1 MEREA
6 MEFDVVIVGGGP
18 AGLSA
23 AIALKQ
29 QHASLTVCVLEKG
42 AEIGA
47 HLLSGALLDP
57 IALKELLPER
67 WQQAPL
73 GVQVEDDRVHLLQSE
88 TRALQLPHWAVPPR
102 MHNDGCHI
110 ISLGN
115 LCRWLARE
123 AEALGVEIYPGFVA
137 SELIL
142 EEGRVRGVITGD
154 LGLDKEGN
162 PKADHVPGMA
172 LYGRYTLFAEGAR
185 GHLGKLLIKE
195 FQLESHAQPQHYAI
209 GFKELWQVPASQ
221 SHPGRVLHGSG
232 WPLGEQSGGKS
243 QGGFYLY
250 HMEANQV
257 AVGLIVDLNYQNPWL
272 SPFDEFQ
279 RLKHHPLI
287 AQTLQGGERISYGA
301 RAITKGGWHSLPRMY
316 FPGGL
321 LIGCDAGTLDFSRI
335 KGIHSAMKSAMLAA
349 QTVAMSLRGGDEG
362 GRDLA
367 EFNDALQQSWLG
379 RELKAAR
386 NFGAALH
393 RYGPWLGGA
402 FNWLEQRLLS
412 KLAKGFTSL
421 GSFSLL
427 DKEPDYRQL
436 RLASRCQSIPYP
448 KPDGKLSFDKLSSVY
463 LANTSHDED
472 QPCHLKLQDA
482 SIPVAVNLP
491 TWGEPAQRYCPAGVF
506 EIIEAESQGTKSQP
520 RLQINAANCIHCKT
534 CDIKDPSQNILWTP
548 PQGGSGPNYSNM

>member
-29 QHASLTVCVLEKG
+29 HNAELSVCLLEKG

-47 HLLSGALLDP
+47 HLLSGALLAP
-57 IALKELLPER
+57 VALKELLPDS

-73 GVQVEDDRVHLLQSE
+73 GVEVNDDQVHLLQSDS
-88 TRALQLPHWAVPPR
+88 RALQLPNWAVPPR
-102 MHNDGCHI
+102 MHNEGSRI

-115 LCRWLARE
+115 LCRWLGQQ
-123 AEALGVEIYPGFVA
+123 AEQLGVEIYPGFTA
-137 SELIL
+137 SELIM
-142 EEGRVRGVITGD
+142 EAGRVKGVITGD
-154 LGLDKEGN
+154 LGLDRAGN

-172 LYGRYTLFAEGAR
+172 LLGRYTLFAEGAR
-185 GHLGKLLIKE
+185 GHLGKQLIAD
-195 FQLESHAQPQHYAI
+195 FQLENTAQPQHYAI
-209 GFKELWQVPASQ
+209 GFKELWQLPPGQ
-221 SHPGRVLHGSG
+221 GKPGRVLHGSG
-232 WPLGEQSGGKS
+232 WPLSEGKEDKS

-250 HMEANQV
+250 HLEQDQV
-257 AVGLIVDLNYQNPWL
+257 AVGLIVDLNYRNPWL

-287 AQTLQGGERISYGA
+287 AAALQGGERISYGA
-301 RAITKGGWHSLPRMY
+301 RAIAKGGWHSLPRMH

-335 KGIHSAMKSAMLAA
+335 KGIHTAMKSGMLAA
-349 QTVAMSLRGGDEG
+349 KTVAMSLRGGDEG

-367 EFNDALQQSWLG
+367 EYGDALQQSWLAH
-379 RELKAAR
+379 ELKTAR

-393 RYGPWLGGA
+393 RWGPWLGGT
-402 FNWLEQRLLS
+402 FNWLEQRLFARTS
-412 KLAKGFTSL
+412 PFT
-421 GSFSLL
+421 LL

-436 RLASRCQSIPYP
+436 RMASRCQPIDYP
-448 KPDGKLSFDKLSSVY
+448 KPDGRLSFDKLSSVY

-472 QPCHLKLQDA
+472 QPCHLKLQDET
-482 SIPVAVNLP
+482 IPVAVNLP
-491 TWGEPAQRYCPAGVF
+491 TWAEPAQRYCPAGVF
-506 EIIEAESQGTKSQP
+506 EILGSESLP

-534 CDIKDPSQNILWTP
+534 CDIKDPSQNIVWTP
-548 PQGGSGPNYSNM
+548 PQGGSGPNYPNM

>member
-29 QHASLTVCVLEKG
+29 HNADLSVCVLEKG

-47 HLLSGALLDP
+47 HLLSGALFDP
-57 IALKELLPER
+57 VALKELLPDS

-73 GVQVEDDRVHLLQSE
+73 GIPVNDDQVHLLQNDR
-88 TRALQLPHWAVPPR
+88 RALQLPHWAVPPR
-102 MHNDGCHI
+102 MHNDGSHI
-110 ISLGN
+110 LSLGN
-115 LCRWLARE
+115 LCRWLGQQ
-123 AEALGVEIYPGFVA
+123 AEQLGVEIYPGFTA
-137 SELIL
+137 SELIM
-142 EEGRVRGVITGD
+142 EAGRVRGVITGD
-154 LGLDKEGN
+154 LGLDRAGN
-162 PKADHVPGMA
+162 PKSDHVPGMA
-172 LYGRYTLFAEGAR
+172 LHGRYTLFAEGAR
-185 GHLGKLLIKE
+185 GHLGKQLIAE
-195 FQLESHAQPQHYAI
+195 FNLENSAQPQHYAI
-209 GFKELWQVPASQ
+209 GFKELWQVP
-221 SHPGRVLHGSG
+221 PGQAKPGQVLHGSG
-232 WPLGEQSGGKS
+232 WPLAGLRTGKS

-250 HMEANQV
+250 HMDGNQV
-257 AVGLIVDLNYQNPWL
+257 AVGLIVDLNYSNPWL

-287 AQTLQGGERISYGA
+287 AQTLLGGERISYGA
-301 RAITKGGWHSLPRMY
+301 RAITKGGWHSLPRMH

-335 KGIHSAMKSAMLAA
+335 KGIHTAMKSGMLAA
-349 QTVAMSLRGGDEG
+349 KTVAMTLRGGDEG

-367 EFNDALQQSWLG
+367 EYQDALQQSWLG
-379 RELKAAR
+379 QELKTAR

-393 RYGPWLGGA
+393 RWGPWLGGA
-402 FNWLEQRLLS
+402 FNWLEQRGASFPLLDS
-412 KLAKGFTSL
+412 IT
-421 GSFSLL
+421 LL

-436 RLASRCQSIPYP
+436 RMASRCQPISYP

-491 TWGEPAQRYCPAGVF
+491 TWAEPAQRYCPAGVF
-506 EIIEAESQGTKSQP
+506 EIVESESQP
-520 RLQINAANCIHCKT
+520 YLQINAANCIHCKT
-534 CDIKDPSQNILWTP
+534 CDIKDPSQNIIWTP
-548 PQGGSGPNYSNM
+548 PQGGSGPNYPNM

>member
-29 QHASLTVCVLEKG
+29 HNAELSVCLLEKG

-57 IALKELLPER
+57 VALKELLPES

-73 GVQVEDDRVHLLQSE
+73 GVEVNDDQVHLLQSDS
-88 TRALQLPHWAVPPR
+88 RALQLPNWAVPPR
-102 MHNDGCHI
+102 MHNEGSRI

-115 LCRWLARE
+115 LCRWLGQQ
-123 AEALGVEIYPGFVA
+123 AEQLGVEIYPGFTA
-137 SELIL
+137 SELIM
-142 EEGRVRGVITGD
+142 EAGRVKGVITGD
-154 LGLDKEGN
+154 LGLDRAGN

-172 LYGRYTLFAEGAR
+172 LLGRYTLFAEGAR
-185 GHLGKLLIKE
+185 GHLGKQLIAD
-195 FQLESHAQPQHYAI
+195 FHLENATQPQHYAI
-209 GFKELWQVPASQ
+209 GFKELWQLP
-221 SHPGRVLHGSG
+221 PGQGKAGQVLHGSG
-232 WPLGEQSGGKS
+232 WPLSEGKEDKS

-250 HMEANQV
+250 HLEQDQV
-257 AVGLIVDLNYQNPWL
+257 AVGLIVDLNYRNPWL

-287 AQTLQGGERISYGA
+287 AAALLGGERISYGA
-301 RAITKGGWHSLPRMY
+301 RAIAKGGWHSLPRMH

-335 KGIHSAMKSAMLAA
+335 KGIHTAMKSGMLAA
-349 QTVAMSLRGGDEG
+349 KTVAMSLRGGDEG

-367 EFNDALQQSWLG
+367 EYGDALQQSWLAH
-379 RELKAAR
+379 ELKTAR

-393 RYGPWLGGA
+393 RWGPWLGGT
-402 FNWLEQRLLS
+402 FNWLEQRLFANS
-412 KLAKGFTSL
+412 SPFT
-421 GSFSLL
+421 LL

-436 RLASRCQSIPYP
+436 RMASRCQPIDYP
-448 KPDGKLSFDKLSSVY
+448 KPDGRLSFDKLSSVY

-472 QPCHLKLQDA
+472 QPCHLKLQDET
-482 SIPVAVNLP
+482 IPVAVNLP
-491 TWGEPAQRYCPAGVF
+491 TWAEPAQRYCPAGVF
-506 EIIEAESQGTKSQP
+506 EILGSESQP

-534 CDIKDPSQNILWTP
+534 CDIKDPSQNIVWTP
-548 PQGGSGPNYSNM
+548 PQGGSGPNYPNM

>member
-29 QHASLTVCVLEKG
+29 HNADLSVCVLEKG

-47 HLLSGALLDP
+47 HLLSGALFDP
-57 IALKELLPER
+57 VALKELLPDS

-73 GVQVEDDRVHLLQSE
+73 GIPVNDDQVHLLQNAR
-88 TRALQLPHWAVPPR
+88 RALQLPHWAVPPR
-102 MHNDGCHI
+102 MHNDGSHI
-110 ISLGN
+110 LSLGN
-115 LCRWLARE
+115 LCRWLGQQ
-123 AEALGVEIYPGFVA
+123 AEQLGVEIYPGFTA
-137 SELIL
+137 SELIM
-142 EEGRVRGVITGD
+142 EAGRVRGVITGD
-154 LGLDKEGN
+154 LGLDRAGN
-162 PKADHVPGMA
+162 PKSDHVPGMA
-172 LYGRYTLFAEGAR
+172 LHGRYTLFAEGAR
-185 GHLGKLLIKE
+185 GHLGKQLIAE
-195 FQLESHAQPQHYAI
+195 FNLENSAQPQHYAI
-209 GFKELWQVPASQ
+209 GFKELWQVP
-221 SHPGRVLHGSG
+221 PGQAKPGQVLHGSG
-232 WPLGEQSGGKS
+232 WPLAGLRTGKS

-250 HMEANQV
+250 HMDGNQV
-257 AVGLIVDLNYQNPWL
+257 AVGLIVDLNYSNPWL

-301 RAITKGGWHSLPRMY
+301 RAITKGGWHSLPRMH

-335 KGIHSAMKSAMLAA
+335 KGIHTAMKSGMLAA
-349 QTVAMSLRGGDEG
+349 KTVAMTLRGGDEG

-367 EFNDALQQSWLG
+367 EYQDALQQSWLAQ
-379 RELKAAR
+379 ELKTAR

-393 RYGPWLGGA
+393 RWGPWLGGA
-402 FNWLEQRLLS
+402 FNWLEQRGASLPL
-412 KLAKGFTSL
+412 L
-421 GSFSLL
+421 GSITLL

-436 RLASRCQSIPYP
+436 RMASRCQPISYP

-482 SIPVAVNLP
+482 SIPVTVNLP
-491 TWGEPAQRYCPAGVF
+491 TWAEPAQRYCPAGVF
-506 EIIEAESQGTKSQP
+506 EIVENESQP
-520 RLQINAANCIHCKT
+520 YLQINAANCIHCKT
-534 CDIKDPSQNILWTP
+534 CDIKDPSQNIIWTP
-548 PQGGSGPNYSNM
+548 PQGGSGPNYPNM

>member
-29 QHASLTVCVLEKG
+29 HNAELSVCLLEKG

-57 IALKELLPER
+57 VALKELLPES

-73 GVQVEDDRVHLLQSE
+73 GVEVNDDQVHLLQSDS
-88 TRALQLPHWAVPPR
+88 RALQLPNWAVPPR
-102 MHNDGCHI
+102 MHNEGSRI

-115 LCRWLARE
+115 LCRWLGQQ
-123 AEALGVEIYPGFVA
+123 AEQLGVEIYPGFTA
-137 SELIL
+137 SELIM
-142 EEGRVRGVITGD
+142 EAGRVKGVITGD
-154 LGLDKEGN
+154 LGLDRAGN

-172 LYGRYTLFAEGAR
+172 LLGRYTLFAEGAR
-185 GHLGKLLIKE
+185 GHLGKQLIAD
-195 FQLESHAQPQHYAI
+195 FQLENVAQPQHYAI
-209 GFKELWQVPASQ
+209 GFKELWQLPPGQ
-221 SHPGRVLHGSG
+221 GKPGRALHGSG
-232 WPLGEQSGGKS
+232 WPLSEGKEDKS

-250 HMEANQV
+250 HLEQDQV
-257 AVGLIVDLNYQNPWL
+257 AVGLIVDLNYRNPWL

-287 AQTLQGGERISYGA
+287 ATALQGGERISYGA
-301 RAITKGGWHSLPRMY
+301 RAIAKGGWHSLPRMH

-335 KGIHSAMKSAMLAA
+335 KGIHTAMKSGMLAA
-349 QTVAMSLRGGDEG
+349 KTVAMSLRGGDEG

-367 EFNDALQQSWLG
+367 EYGDALQQSWLAH
-379 RELKAAR
+379 ELKTAR
-386 NFGAALH
+386 NFGTALH
-393 RYGPWLGGA
+393 RWGPWLGGA
-402 FNWLEQRLLS
+402 FNWLEQRLFARTS
-412 KLAKGFTSL
+412 PFT
-421 GSFSLL
+421 LL

-436 RLASRCQSIPYP
+436 RMASRCQPIDYP
-448 KPDGKLSFDKLSSVY
+448 KPDGRLSFDKLSSVY

-472 QPCHLKLQDA
+472 QPCHLKLQDET
-482 SIPVAVNLP
+482 IPVAVNLP
-491 TWGEPAQRYCPAGVF
+491 TWAEPAQRYCPAGVF
-506 EIIEAESQGTKSQP
+506 EILGSESLP

-534 CDIKDPSQNILWTP
+534 CDIKDPSQNIVWTP
-548 PQGGSGPNYSNM
+548 PQGGSGPNYPNM

>member
-29 QHASLTVCVLEKG
+29 HNADLSVCVLEKG

-47 HLLSGALLDP
+47 HLLSGALFDP
-57 IALKELLPER
+57 VALKELLPDS

-73 GVQVEDDRVHLLQSE
+73 GIPVNDDQVHLLQNDR
-88 TRALQLPHWAVPPR
+88 RALQLPHWAVPPR
-102 MHNDGCHI
+102 MHNDGSHI
-110 ISLGN
+110 LSLGN
-115 LCRWLARE
+115 LCRWLGQQ
-123 AEALGVEIYPGFVA
+123 AEQLGVEIYPGFTA
-137 SELIL
+137 SELIM
-142 EEGRVRGVITGD
+142 EAGRVRGVITGD
-154 LGLDKEGN
+154 LGLDRAGN
-162 PKADHVPGMA
+162 PKSDHVLGMA
-172 LYGRYTLFAEGAR
+172 LHGRYTLFAEGAR
-185 GHLGKLLIKE
+185 GHLGKQLIAE
-195 FQLESHAQPQHYAI
+195 FNLENSAQPQHYAI
-209 GFKELWQVPASQ
+209 GFKELWQVP
-221 SHPGRVLHGSG
+221 PGQAKPGQVLHGSG
-232 WPLGEQSGGKS
+232 WPLAGLRTGKS

-250 HMEANQV
+250 HMDGNQV
-257 AVGLIVDLNYQNPWL
+257 AVGLIVDLNYSNPWL

-287 AQTLQGGERISYGA
+287 AQTLLGGERISYGA
-301 RAITKGGWHSLPRMY
+301 RAITKGGWHSLPRMH

-335 KGIHSAMKSAMLAA
+335 KGIHSAMKSGMLAA
-349 QTVAMSLRGGDEG
+349 KTVAMTLRGGDEG

-367 EFNDALQQSWLG
+367 EYQDALQQSWLG
-379 RELKAAR
+379 QELKTAR

-393 RYGPWLGGA
+393 RWGPWVGGA
-402 FNWLEQRLLS
+402 FNWLEQRGASFPL
-412 KLAKGFTSL
+412 L
-421 GSFSLL
+421 GSITLL

-436 RLASRCQSIPYP
+436 RMASRCQPISYP

-463 LANTSHDED
+463 LANTIHDED

-491 TWGEPAQRYCPAGVF
+491 TWAEPAQRYCPAGVF
-506 EIIEAESQGTKSQP
+506 EIVESESQP
-520 RLQINAANCIHCKT
+520 YLQINAANCIHCKT
-534 CDIKDPSQNILWTP
+534 CDIKDPSQNIIWTP
-548 PQGGSGPNYSNM
+548 PQGGSGPNYPNM

>member
-6 MEFDVVIVGGGP
+6 MEFDVVIIGGGP

-29 QHASLTVCVLEKG
+29 HNAELSVCLLEKG

-57 IALKELLPER
+57 VALKELLPES

-73 GVQVEDDRVHLLQSE
+73 GVGVNDDQVHLLQSDSS
-88 TRALQLPHWAVPPR
+88 ALQLPNWAVPPR
-102 MHNDGCHI
+102 MHNEGSRI

-115 LCRWLARE
+115 LCRWLGQQ
-123 AEALGVEIYPGFVA
+123 AEQLGVEIYPGFTA
-137 SELIL
+137 SELIM
-142 EEGRVRGVITGD
+142 EAGRVKGVITGD
-154 LGLDKEGN
+154 LGLDRAGN

-172 LYGRYTLFAEGAR
+172 LLGRYTLFAEGAR
-185 GHLGKLLIKE
+185 GHLGKQLIAD
-195 FQLESHAQPQHYAI
+195 FHLESAAQPQHYAI
-209 GFKELWQVPASQ
+209 GFKELWQLPPGQGKA
-221 SHPGRVLHGSG
+221 GRVLHGSG
-232 WPLGEQSGGKS
+232 WPLSEGKEDKS

-250 HMEANQV
+250 HLEQDQV
-257 AVGLIVDLNYQNPWL
+257 AVGLIVDLNYRNPWL

-279 RLKHHPLI
+279 RLKYHPLI
-287 AQTLQGGERISYGA
+287 AAALQGGERISYGA
-301 RAITKGGWHSLPRMY
+301 RAIAKGGWHSLPRMH

-335 KGIHSAMKSAMLAA
+335 KGIHTAMKSGMLAA
-349 QTVAMSLRGGDEG
+349 KTVAMSLRGGDEG

-367 EFNDALQQSWLG
+367 EYGDALQQSWLAH
-379 RELKAAR
+379 ELKTAR

-393 RYGPWLGGA
+393 RWGPWLGGA
-402 FNWLEQRLLS
+402 FNWLEQRLFARTS
-412 KLAKGFTSL
+412 PFT
-421 GSFSLL
+421 LL

-436 RLASRCQSIPYP
+436 RMASRCQPIDYP

-463 LANTSHDED
+463 LANTNHDED
-472 QPCHLKLQDA
+472 QPCHLKLQDET
-482 SIPVAVNLP
+482 IPVAVNLP
-491 TWGEPAQRYCPAGVF
+491 TWAEPAQRYCPAGVF
-506 EIIEAESQGTKSQP
+506 EILGSESQP

-534 CDIKDPSQNILWTP
+534 CDIKDPSQNIVWTP
-548 PQGGSGPNYSNM
+548 PQGGSGPNYPNM

>member
-29 QHASLTVCVLEKG
+29 HNAELSVCLLEKG

-57 IALKELLPER
+57 VALKELLPES

-73 GVQVEDDRVHLLQSE
+73 GVEVNDDQVHLLQSDS
-88 TRALQLPHWAVPPR
+88 RALQLPNWAVPPR
-102 MHNDGCHI
+102 MHNEGSRI

-115 LCRWLARE
+115 LCRWLGQQ
-123 AEALGVEIYPGFVA
+123 AEQLGVEIYPGFTA
-137 SELIL
+137 SELIM
-142 EEGRVRGVITGD
+142 EAGRVKGVITGD
-154 LGLDKEGN
+154 LGLDRAGN

-172 LYGRYTLFAEGAR
+172 LLGRYTLFAEGAR
-185 GHLGKLLIKE
+185 GHLGKQLIAD
-195 FQLESHAQPQHYAI
+195 FQLENAAQPQHYAI
-209 GFKELWQVPASQ
+209 GFKELWQLPPGQ
-221 SHPGRVLHGSG
+221 GKPGRVLHGSG
-232 WPLGEQSGGKS
+232 WPLSEGKENKS

-250 HMEANQV
+250 HLEQDQV
-257 AVGLIVDLNYQNPWL
+257 AVGLIVDLNYRNPWL

-287 AQTLQGGERISYGA
+287 AAALQGGERISYGA
-301 RAITKGGWHSLPRMY
+301 RAIAKGGWHSLPRMH

-335 KGIHSAMKSAMLAA
+335 KGIHTAMKSGMLAA
-349 QTVAMSLRGGDEG
+349 KTVAMSLRGGDEG

-367 EFNDALQQSWLG
+367 EYGDALQQSWLAL
-379 RELKAAR
+379 ELKTAR

-393 RYGPWLGGA
+393 RWGPWLGGA
-402 FNWLEQRLLS
+402 FNWLEQRLFARS
-412 KLAKGFTSL
+412 SPFT
-421 GSFSLL
+421 LL

-436 RLASRCQSIPYP
+436 RMASRCQPIDYP
-448 KPDGKLSFDKLSSVY
+448 KPDGRLSFDKLSSVY

-472 QPCHLKLQDA
+472 QPCHLKLQDET
-482 SIPVAVNLP
+482 IPVAVNLP
-491 TWGEPAQRYCPAGVF
+491 TWAEPAQRYCPAGVF
-506 EIIEAESQGTKSQP
+506 EILGSESLP

-534 CDIKDPSQNILWTP
+534 CDIKDPSQNIIWTP
-548 PQGGSGPNYSNM
+548 PQGGSGPNYPNM

>member
-29 QHASLTVCVLEKG
+29 HNADLSVCVLEKG

-47 HLLSGALLDP
+47 HLLSGALFDP
-57 IALKELLPER
+57 VALKELLPDS

-73 GVQVEDDRVHLLQSE
+73 GIPVNDDQVHLLQNE
-88 TRALQLPHWAVPPR
+88 RRALQLPHWAVPPR
-102 MHNDGCHI
+102 MHNDGSHI
-110 ISLGN
+110 LSLGN
-115 LCRWLARE
+115 LCRWLGQQ
-123 AEALGVEIYPGFVA
+123 AEQLGVEIYPGFTA
-137 SELIL
+137 SELIM
-142 EEGRVRGVITGD
+142 EAGRVRGVITGD
-154 LGLDKEGN
+154 LGLDRAGN
-162 PKADHVPGMA
+162 PKSDHVPGMA
-172 LYGRYTLFAEGAR
+172 LHGRYTLFAEGAR
-185 GHLGKLLIKE
+185 GHLGKQLIAE
-195 FQLESHAQPQHYAI
+195 FNLENSAQPQHYAI
-209 GFKELWQVPASQ
+209 GFKELWQVP
-221 SHPGRVLHGSG
+221 PGQAKPGQVLHGSG
-232 WPLGEQSGGKS
+232 WPLAGLRTGKS

-250 HMEANQV
+250 HMDGNQV
-257 AVGLIVDLNYQNPWL
+257 AVGLIVDLNYSNPWL

-287 AQTLQGGERISYGA
+287 AQTLLGGERISYGA
-301 RAITKGGWHSLPRMY
+301 RAITKGGWHSLPRMH

-335 KGIHSAMKSAMLAA
+335 KGIHTAMKSGMLAA
-349 QTVAMSLRGGDEG
+349 KTVAMTLRGGDEG

-367 EFNDALQQSWLG
+367 EYQDALQQSWLG
-379 RELKAAR
+379 QELKTAR

-393 RYGPWLGGA
+393 RWGRWLGGA
-402 FNWLEQRLLS
+402 FNWLEQRGASFPL
-412 KLAKGFTSL
+412 L
-421 GSFSLL
+421 GSITLL

-436 RLASRCQSIPYP
+436 RMASRCQPIGYP

-491 TWGEPAQRYCPAGVF
+491 TWAEPAQRYCPAGVF
-506 EIIEAESQGTKSQP
+506 EIVESESQP
-520 RLQINAANCIHCKT
+520 YLQINAANCIHCKT
-534 CDIKDPSQNILWTP
+534 CDIKDPSQNIIWTP
-548 PQGGSGPNYSNM
+548 PQGGSGPNYPNM

>member
-29 QHASLTVCVLEKG
+29 HNADLSVCVLEKG

-47 HLLSGALLDP
+47 HLLSGALFDP
-57 IALKELLPER
+57 VALKELLPDS

-73 GVQVEDDRVHLLQSE
+73 GIPVNDDQVHLLQNDR
-88 TRALQLPHWAVPPR
+88 RALQLPHWAVPPR
-102 MHNDGCHI
+102 MHNDGSHI
-110 ISLGN
+110 LSLGN
-115 LCRWLARE
+115 LCRWLDQQ
-123 AEALGVEIYPGFVA
+123 AEQLGVEIYPGFTA
-137 SELIL
+137 SELIM
-142 EEGRVRGVITGD
+142 EAGRVRGVITGD
-154 LGLDKEGN
+154 LGLDRAGN
-162 PKADHVPGMA
+162 PKSDHVPGMA
-172 LYGRYTLFAEGAR
+172 LHGRYTLFAEGAR
-185 GHLGKLLIKE
+185 GHLGKQLIAE
-195 FQLESHAQPQHYAI
+195 FNLENSAQPQHYAI
-209 GFKELWQVPASQ
+209 GFKELWQVP
-221 SHPGRVLHGSG
+221 PGQAKPGQVLHGSG
-232 WPLGEQSGGKS
+232 WPLAGLRTGKS

-250 HMEANQV
+250 HMDGNQV
-257 AVGLIVDLNYQNPWL
+257 AVGLIVDLNYSNPWL

-287 AQTLQGGERISYGA
+287 AQTLLGGERISYGA
-301 RAITKGGWHSLPRMY
+301 RAITKGGWHSLPRMH

-335 KGIHSAMKSAMLAA
+335 KGIHTAMKSGMLAA
-349 QTVAMSLRGGDEG
+349 KTVAMTLRGGDEG

-367 EFNDALQQSWLG
+367 EYQDALQQSWLG
-379 RELKAAR
+379 QELKTAR

-393 RYGPWLGGA
+393 RWGPWLGGA
-402 FNWLEQRLLS
+402 FNWLEQRGASFPL
-412 KLAKGFTSL
+412 L
-421 GSFSLL
+421 GSITLL

-436 RLASRCQSIPYP
+436 RMASRCQPIGYP

-472 QPCHLKLQDA
+472 QPCHLTLQDA

-491 TWGEPAQRYCPAGVF
+491 TWAEPAQRYCPAGVF
-506 EIIEAESQGTKSQP
+506 EIVESESQP
-520 RLQINAANCIHCKT
+520 YLQINAANCIHCKT
-534 CDIKDPSQNILWTP
+534 CDIKDPSQNIIWTP
-548 PQGGSGPNYSNM
+548 PQGGSGPNYPNM

>member
-29 QHASLTVCVLEKG
+29 HNADLSVCVLEKG

-47 HLLSGALLDP
+47 HLLSGALFDP
-57 IALKELLPER
+57 VALKELLPDS

-73 GVQVEDDRVHLLQSE
+73 GIPVNDDQVHLLQNAR
-88 TRALQLPHWAVPPR
+88 RALQLPHWAVPPR
-102 MHNDGCHI
+102 MHNDGSHI
-110 ISLGN
+110 LSLGN
-115 LCRWLARE
+115 LCRWLGQQ
-123 AEALGVEIYPGFVA
+123 AEQLGVEIYPGFTA
-137 SELIL
+137 SELIM
-142 EEGRVRGVITGD
+142 EAGRVRGVITGD
-154 LGLDKEGN
+154 LGLDRAGN
-162 PKADHVPGMA
+162 PKSDHVPGMA
-172 LYGRYTLFAEGAR
+172 LHGRYTLFAEGAR
-185 GHLGKLLIKE
+185 GHLGKQLIAE
-195 FQLESHAQPQHYAI
+195 FNLENSAQPQHYAI
-209 GFKELWQVPASQ
+209 GFKELWQVP
-221 SHPGRVLHGSG
+221 PGQAKPGQVLHGSG
-232 WPLGEQSGGKS
+232 WPLAGLRTGKS

-250 HMEANQV
+250 HMDGNQV
-257 AVGLIVDLNYQNPWL
+257 AVGLIVDLNYSNPWL

-287 AQTLQGGERISYGA
+287 AQTLLGGERISYGA
-301 RAITKGGWHSLPRMY
+301 RAITKGGWHSLPRMH

-335 KGIHSAMKSAMLAA
+335 KGIHTAMKSGMLAA
-349 QTVAMSLRGGDEG
+349 KTVAMTLRGGDEG

-367 EFNDALQQSWLG
+367 EYSDALQQSWLG
-379 RELKAAR
+379 QELKTAR

-393 RYGPWLGGA
+393 RWGPWLGGA
-402 FNWLEQRLLS
+402 FNWLEQRGASFPL
-412 KLAKGFTSL
+412 L
-421 GSFSLL
+421 GSITLL

-436 RLASRCQSIPYP
+436 RMASRCQPISYP

-491 TWGEPAQRYCPAGVF
+491 TWAEPAQRYCPAGVF
-506 EIIEAESQGTKSQP
+506 EIVESESQP
-520 RLQINAANCIHCKT
+520 YLQINAANCIHCKT
-534 CDIKDPSQNILWTP
+534 CDIKDPSQNIIWTP
-548 PQGGSGPNYSNM
+548 PQGGSGPNYPNM

>member
-29 QHASLTVCVLEKG
+29 HNADLSVCVLEKG

-47 HLLSGALLDP
+47 HLLSGALFDP
-57 IALKELLPER
+57 VALKELLPDT

-73 GVQVEDDRVHLLQSE
+73 GTPVNDDQVHLLQNAR
-88 TRALQLPHWAVPPR
+88 RALQLPHWAVPPR
-102 MHNDGCHI
+102 MHNDGSHI
-110 ISLGN
+110 LSLGN
-115 LCRWLARE
+115 LCRWLGQQ
-123 AEALGVEIYPGFVA
+123 AEQLGVEIYPGFTA
-137 SELIL
+137 SELIM
-142 EEGRVRGVITGD
+142 EAGRVRGVITGD
-154 LGLDKEGN
+154 LGLDRAGN
-162 PKADHVPGMA
+162 PKSDHVPGMA
-172 LYGRYTLFAEGAR
+172 LHGRYTLFAEGAR
-185 GHLGKLLIKE
+185 GHLGKQLIAE
-195 FQLESHAQPQHYAI
+195 FNLENSAQPQHYAI
-209 GFKELWQVPASQ
+209 GFKELWQVP
-221 SHPGRVLHGSG
+221 PGQAKPGQVLHGSG
-232 WPLGEQSGGKS
+232 WPLAGLHTGKS

-250 HMEANQV
+250 HMDGNQV
-257 AVGLIVDLNYQNPWL
+257 AVGLIVDLNYSNPWL

-279 RLKHHPLI
+279 RFKHHPLI
-287 AQTLQGGERISYGA
+287 AQTLLGGERISYGA
-301 RAITKGGWHSLPRMY
+301 RAITKGGWHSLPRMH

-335 KGIHSAMKSAMLAA
+335 KGIHTAMKSGMLAA
-349 QTVAMSLRGGDEG
+349 KTVAMTLRGGDEG

-367 EFNDALQQSWLG
+367 EYQDALQQSWLG
-379 RELKAAR
+379 QELKTAR

-393 RYGPWLGGA
+393 RWGPWLGGA
-402 FNWLEQRLLS
+402 FNWLEQRGASLPL
-412 KLAKGFTSL
+412 L
-421 GSFSLL
+421 GSITLL

-436 RLASRCQSIPYP
+436 RMASRCQPISYP

-491 TWGEPAQRYCPAGVF
+491 TWAEPAQRYCPAGVF
-506 EIIEAESQGTKSQP
+506 EIVESESQP
-520 RLQINAANCIHCKT
+520 YLQINAANCIHCKT
-534 CDIKDPSQNILWTP
+534 CDIKDPSQNIIWTP
-548 PQGGSGPNYSNM
+548 PQGGSGPNYPNM

>member
-29 QHASLTVCVLEKG
+29 HNAELSVCLLEKG

-57 IALKELLPER
+57 VALKELLPDS

-73 GVQVEDDRVHLLQSE
+73 GVEVNDDQVHLLQSDS
-88 TRALQLPHWAVPPR
+88 RALQLPNWAVPPR
-102 MHNDGCHI
+102 MHNEGCRI

-115 LCRWLARE
+115 LCRWLGQQ
-123 AEALGVEIYPGFVA
+123 AEQLGVEIYPGFTA
-137 SELIL
+137 SELIM
-142 EEGRVRGVITGD
+142 EAGRVKGVITGD
-154 LGLDKEGN
+154 LGLDRAGN

-172 LYGRYTLFAEGAR
+172 LLGRYTLFAEGAR
-185 GHLGKLLIKE
+185 GHLGKQLIAD
-195 FQLESHAQPQHYAI
+195 FQLENAAQPQHYAI
-209 GFKELWQVPASQ
+209 GFKELWQLPPGQ
-221 SHPGRVLHGSG
+221 GKPGRVLHGSG
-232 WPLGEQSGGKS
+232 WPLSEGKEDKS

-250 HMEANQV
+250 HLEQDQV
-257 AVGLIVDLNYQNPWL
+257 AVGLIVDLNYRNPWL

-287 AQTLQGGERISYGA
+287 AAALQGGERISYGA
-301 RAITKGGWHSLPRMY
+301 RAIAKGGWHSLPCMH

-335 KGIHSAMKSAMLAA
+335 KGIHTAMKSGMLAA
-349 QTVAMSLRGGDEG
+349 KTVAMSLRGGDEG

-367 EFNDALQQSWLG
+367 EYGDALQQSWLAL
-379 RELKAAR
+379 ELKTAR

-393 RYGPWLGGA
+393 RWGPWLGGA
-402 FNWLEQRLLS
+402 FNWLEQRLFARS
-412 KLAKGFTSL
+412 SPFTL
-421 GSFSLL
+421 Q

-436 RLASRCQSIPYP
+436 RMASRCQPIDYP

-472 QPCHLKLQDA
+472 QPCHLKLQDET
-482 SIPVAVNLP
+482 IPVAVNLP
-491 TWGEPAQRYCPAGVF
+491 TWAEPAQRYCPAGVF
-506 EIIEAESQGTKSQP
+506 EILGSESLP

-534 CDIKDPSQNILWTP
+534 CDIKDPSQNIVWTP
-548 PQGGSGPNYSNM
+548 PQGGSGPNYPNM

>member
-29 QHASLTVCVLEKG
+29 HNAELSVCLLEKG

-57 IALKELLPER
+57 VALKELLPES

-73 GVQVEDDRVHLLQSE
+73 GVEVNDDQVHLLQSDN
-88 TRALQLPHWAVPPR
+88 RALQLPNWAVPPR
-102 MHNDGCHI
+102 MHNEGSRI

-115 LCRWLARE
+115 LCRWLGQQ
-123 AEALGVEIYPGFVA
+123 AEQLGVEIYPGFTA
-137 SELIL
+137 SELIM
-142 EEGRVRGVITGD
+142 EAGRVKGVITGD
-154 LGLDKEGN
+154 LGLDRAGN

-172 LYGRYTLFAEGAR
+172 LLGRYTLFAEGAR
-185 GHLGKLLIKE
+185 GHLGKQLIAD
-195 FQLESHAQPQHYAI
+195 FQLENSAQPQHYAI
-209 GFKELWQVPASQ
+209 GFKELWQLP
-221 SHPGRVLHGSG
+221 PGQGKAGQVLHGSG
-232 WPLGEQSGGKS
+232 WPLSEGKEDKS

-250 HMEANQV
+250 HLEQDQV
-257 AVGLIVDLNYQNPWL
+257 AVGLIVDLNYRNPWL

-287 AQTLQGGERISYGA
+287 AAALQGGERISYGA
-301 RAITKGGWHSLPRMY
+301 RAIAKGGWHSLSRMH

-335 KGIHSAMKSAMLAA
+335 KGIHTAMKSGMLAA
-349 QTVAMSLRGGDEG
+349 KTVAMSLRGGDEG

-367 EFNDALQQSWLG
+367 EYGDALQQSWLAH
-379 RELKAAR
+379 ELKTAR

-393 RYGPWLGGA
+393 RWGPWLGGA
-402 FNWLEQRLLS
+402 FNWLEQRLFARTS
-412 KLAKGFTSL
+412 PFT
-421 GSFSLL
+421 LL

-436 RLASRCQSIPYP
+436 RMASRCQPIDYP

-472 QPCHLKLQDA
+472 QPCHLKLQDET
-482 SIPVAVNLP
+482 IPVAVNLP
-491 TWGEPAQRYCPAGVF
+491 TWAEPAQRYCPAGVF
-506 EIIEAESQGTKSQP
+506 EILGSESLP

-534 CDIKDPSQNILWTP
+534 CDIKDPSQNIIWTP
-548 PQGGSGPNYSNM
+548 PQGGSGPNYPNM

>member
-29 QHASLTVCVLEKG
+29 HNADLSICVLEKG

-47 HLLSGALLDP
+47 HLLSGALFDP
-57 IALKELLPER
+57 VALKELLPDS

-73 GVQVEDDRVHLLQSE
+73 GIPVNDDQVHLLQNAR
-88 TRALQLPHWAVPPR
+88 RALQLPHWAVPPR
-102 MHNDGCHI
+102 MHNDGSHI
-110 ISLGN
+110 LSLGN
-115 LCRWLARE
+115 LCRWLGQQ
-123 AEALGVEIYPGFVA
+123 AEQLGVEIYPGFTA
-137 SELIL
+137 SELIM
-142 EEGRVRGVITGD
+142 EAGRVRGVITGD
-154 LGLDKEGN
+154 LGLDRAGN
-162 PKADHVPGMA
+162 PKSDHVLGMA
-172 LYGRYTLFAEGAR
+172 LHGRYTLFAEGAR
-185 GHLGKLLIKE
+185 GHLGKQLIAE
-195 FQLESHAQPQHYAI
+195 FNLENSVQPQHYAI
-209 GFKELWQVPASQ
+209 GFKELWQVP
-221 SHPGRVLHGSG
+221 PGQAKPGQVLHGSG
-232 WPLGEQSGGKS
+232 WPLAGLRTGKS

-250 HMEANQV
+250 HMEGNQV
-257 AVGLIVDLNYQNPWL
+257 AVGLIVDLNYSNPWL

-287 AQTLQGGERISYGA
+287 AQTLLGGERISYGA
-301 RAITKGGWHSLPRMY
+301 RAITKGGWHSLPRMH

-335 KGIHSAMKSAMLAA
+335 KGIHTAMKSGMLAA
-349 QTVAMSLRGGDEG
+349 KTVAMTLRGGDEG
-362 GRDLA
+362 GRDPN
-367 EFNDALQQSWLG
+367 EYQDALQQSWLG
-379 RELKAAR
+379 QELKTAR

-393 RYGPWLGGA
+393 RWGPWLGGA
-402 FNWLEQRLLS
+402 FNWLEQRGASFPL
-412 KLAKGFTSL
+412 L
-421 GSFSLL
+421 GSITLL

-436 RLASRCQSIPYP
+436 RMASRCQPISYP

-491 TWGEPAQRYCPAGVF
+491 TWAEPAQRYCPAGVF
-506 EIIEAESQGTKSQP
+506 EIVESESQP
-520 RLQINAANCIHCKT
+520 YLQINAANCIHCKT
-534 CDIKDPSQNILWTP
+534 CDIKDPSQNIIWTP
-548 PQGGSGPNYSNM
+548 PQGGYGPNYPNM

>member
-29 QHASLTVCVLEKG
+29 HNADLSVCVLEKG

-47 HLLSGALLDP
+47 HLLSGALFDP
-57 IALKELLPER
+57 VALKELLPDS

-73 GVQVEDDRVHLLQSE
+73 GIPVNDDQVHLLQNAR
-88 TRALQLPHWAVPPR
+88 RALQLPHWAVPPR
-102 MHNDGCHI
+102 MHNDGSHI
-110 ISLGN
+110 LSLGN
-115 LCRWLARE
+115 LCRWLGQQ
-123 AEALGVEIYPGFVA
+123 AEQLGVEIYPGFTA
-137 SELIL
+137 SELIM
-142 EEGRVRGVITGD
+142 EAGRVRGVITGD
-154 LGLDKEGN
+154 LGLDRAGN
-162 PKADHVPGMA
+162 PKSDHVPGMA
-172 LYGRYTLFAEGAR
+172 LHGRYTLFAEGAR
-185 GHLGKLLIKE
+185 GHLGKQLIAE
-195 FQLESHAQPQHYAI
+195 FNLENSAQPQHYAI
-209 GFKELWQVPASQ
+209 GFKELWQVP
-221 SHPGRVLHGSG
+221 PGQAKPGQVLHGSG
-232 WPLGEQSGGKS
+232 WPLAGLRTGKS

-250 HMEANQV
+250 HMDGNQV
-257 AVGLIVDLNYQNPWL
+257 AVGLIVDLNYSNPWL

-287 AQTLQGGERISYGA
+287 AQTLLGGERISYGA
-301 RAITKGGWHSLPRMY
+301 RAITKGGWHSLPRMH

-335 KGIHSAMKSAMLAA
+335 KGIHTAMKSGMLAA
-349 QTVAMSLRGGDEG
+349 KTVAMTLRGGDEG

-367 EFNDALQQSWLG
+367 EYQDALQQSWLG
-379 RELKAAR
+379 QELKTAR

-393 RYGPWLGGA
+393 RWGPWLGGA
-402 FNWLEQRLLS
+402 FNWLEQRGASFPL
-412 KLAKGFTSL
+412 L
-421 GSFSLL
+421 GSITLL

-436 RLASRCQSIPYP
+436 RMASRCQPISYP

-482 SIPVAVNLP
+482 SIPVTVNLP
-491 TWGEPAQRYCPAGVF
+491 TWAEPAQRYCPAGVF
-506 EIIEAESQGTKSQP
+506 EIVENESQP
-520 RLQINAANCIHCKT
+520 YLQINAANCIHCKT
-534 CDIKDPSQNILWTP
+534 CDIKDPSQNIIWTP
-548 PQGGSGPNYSNM
+548 PQGGSGPNYPNM

>member
-29 QHASLTVCVLEKG
+29 HNADLSVCVLEKG

-47 HLLSGALLDP
+47 HLLSGALFDP
-57 IALKELLPER
+57 VALKELLPDS

-73 GVQVEDDRVHLLQSE
+73 GIPVNDDQVHLLQNDR
-88 TRALQLPHWAVPPR
+88 RALQLPHWAVPPR
-102 MHNDGCHI
+102 MHNDGSHI
-110 ISLGN
+110 LSLGN
-115 LCRWLARE
+115 LCRWLGQQ
-123 AEALGVEIYPGFVA
+123 AEQLGVEIYPGFTA
-137 SELIL
+137 SELIM
-142 EEGRVRGVITGD
+142 EAGRVRGVITGD
-154 LGLDKEGN
+154 LGLDRAGN
-162 PKADHVPGMA
+162 PKSDHVPGMA
-172 LYGRYTLFAEGAR
+172 IHGRYTLFAEGAR
-185 GHLGKLLIKE
+185 GHLGKQLIAE
-195 FQLESHAQPQHYAI
+195 FNLENSAQPQHYAI
-209 GFKELWQVPASQ
+209 GFKELWQVP
-221 SHPGRVLHGSG
+221 PGQAKPGQVLHGSG
-232 WPLGEQSGGKS
+232 WPLAGLHTGKS

-250 HMEANQV
+250 HMDGNQV
-257 AVGLIVDLNYQNPWL
+257 AVGLIVDLNYSNPWL

-287 AQTLQGGERISYGA
+287 AQTLLGGERISYGA
-301 RAITKGGWHSLPRMY
+301 RAITKGGWHSLPRMH

-335 KGIHSAMKSAMLAA
+335 KGIHTAMKSGMLAA
-349 QTVAMSLRGGDEG
+349 KTVAMTLRGGDEG

-367 EFNDALQQSWLG
+367 EYQDALQQSWLG
-379 RELKAAR
+379 QELKTAR

-393 RYGPWLGGA
+393 RWGPWLGGA
-402 FNWLEQRLLS
+402 FNWLEQRGSSFPL
-412 KLAKGFTSL
+412 L
-421 GSFSLL
+421 GSITLL

-436 RLASRCQSIPYP
+436 RMASRCQPISYP

-482 SIPVAVNLP
+482 SIPVTVNLP
-491 TWGEPAQRYCPAGVF
+491 TWAEPAQRYCPAGVF
-506 EIIEAESQGTKSQP
+506 EIVENESQP
-520 RLQINAANCIHCKT
+520 YLQINAANCIHCKT
-534 CDIKDPSQNILWTP
+534 CDIKDPSQNIIWTP
-548 PQGGSGPNYSNM
+548 PQGGSGPNYPNM

>member
-29 QHASLTVCVLEKG
+29 HNAELSVCLLEKG

-57 IALKELLPER
+57 IALKELLPES

-73 GVQVEDDRVHLLQSE
+73 GVEVNDDQVHLLQSDS
-88 TRALQLPHWAVPPR
+88 RALQLPNWAVPPR
-102 MHNDGCHI
+102 MHNEGSCI

-115 LCRWLARE
+115 LCRWLGQQ
-123 AEALGVEIYPGFVA
+123 AEQLGVEIYPGFTA
-137 SELIL
+137 SELIM
-142 EEGRVRGVITGD
+142 EAGRVKGVITGD
-154 LGLDKEGN
+154 LGLNRAGN

-172 LYGRYTLFAEGAR
+172 LLGRYTLFAEGAR
-185 GHLGKLLIKE
+185 GHLGKQLIAD
-195 FQLESHAQPQHYAI
+195 FHLENAAQPQHYAI
-209 GFKELWQVPASQ
+209 GFKELWQLP
-221 SHPGRVLHGSG
+221 PGQGKAGQVLHGSG
-232 WPLGEQSGGKS
+232 WPLSEGKEDRS

-250 HMEANQV
+250 HLEQDQV
-257 AVGLIVDLNYQNPWL
+257 AVGLIVDLNYRNPWL

-287 AQTLQGGERISYGA
+287 AAALQGGERISYGA
-301 RAITKGGWHSLPRMY
+301 RAIAKGGWHSLPRMH

-335 KGIHSAMKSAMLAA
+335 KGIHTSMKSGMLAA
-349 QTVAMSLRGGDEG
+349 KTVAMSLRGGDEG

-367 EFNDALQQSWLG
+367 EYGDALQQSWLAH
-379 RELKAAR
+379 ELKTAR

-393 RYGPWLGGA
+393 RWGPWLGGA
-402 FNWLEQRLLS
+402 FNWLEQRLFPRTS
-412 KLAKGFTSL
+412 PFT
-421 GSFSLL
+421 LL

-436 RLASRCQSIPYP
+436 RMASRCQPIDYP
-448 KPDGKLSFDKLSSVY
+448 KPDGRLSFDKLSSVY

-472 QPCHLKLQDA
+472 QPCHLKLQDET
-482 SIPVAVNLP
+482 IPVAVNLP
-491 TWGEPAQRYCPAGVF
+491 TWAEPAQRYCPAGVF
-506 EIIEAESQGTKSQP
+506 EILGSESQP

-534 CDIKDPSQNILWTP
+534 CDIKDPSQNIVWTP
-548 PQGGSGPNYSNM
+548 PQGGSGPNYPNM

>member
-29 QHASLTVCVLEKG
+29 HNAELSVCLLEKG

-57 IALKELLPER
+57 VALKELLPES

-73 GVQVEDDRVHLLQSE
+73 GVEVNDDQVHLLQSDS
-88 TRALQLPHWAVPPR
+88 RALQLPNWAVPPR
-102 MHNDGCHI
+102 MHNEGSSI

-115 LCRWLARE
+115 LCRWLGQQ
-123 AEALGVEIYPGFVA
+123 AEQLGVEIYPGFTA
-137 SELIL
+137 SELIM
-142 EEGRVRGVITGD
+142 EAGRVKGVITGD
-154 LGLDKEGN
+154 LGLDRAGN

-172 LYGRYTLFAEGAR
+172 LLGRYTLFAEGAR
-185 GHLGKLLIKE
+185 GHLGKQLIAD
-195 FQLESHAQPQHYAI
+195 FQLENAAQPQHYAI
-209 GFKELWQVPASQ
+209 GFKELWQLPPGQ
-221 SHPGRVLHGSG
+221 GKPGRVLHGSG
-232 WPLGEQSGGKS
+232 WPLSEGKEDKS

-250 HMEANQV
+250 HLEQDQV
-257 AVGLIVDLNYQNPWL
+257 AVGLIVDLNYRNPWL

-287 AQTLQGGERISYGA
+287 AAALQGGERISYGA
-301 RAITKGGWHSLPRMY
+301 RAIAKGGWHSLPRMH

-335 KGIHSAMKSAMLAA
+335 KGIHTAMKSGMLAA
-349 QTVAMSLRGGDEG
+349 KTVAMSLRGGDEG

-367 EFNDALQQSWLG
+367 EYGDALQQSWLAH
-379 RELKAAR
+379 ELKTAR

-393 RYGPWLGGA
+393 RWGPWLGGA
-402 FNWLEQRLLS
+402 FNWLEQRLFARTS
-412 KLAKGFTSL
+412 PFT
-421 GSFSLL
+421 LL

-436 RLASRCQSIPYP
+436 RMASRCQPIDYH
-448 KPDGKLSFDKLSSVY
+448 KPDGRLSFDKLSSVY

-472 QPCHLKLQDA
+472 QPCHLKLQDET
-482 SIPVAVNLP
+482 IPVAVNLP
-491 TWGEPAQRYCPAGVF
+491 TWAEPAQRYCPAGVF
-506 EIIEAESQGTKSQP
+506 EILGSESLP

-534 CDIKDPSQNILWTP
+534 CDIKDPSQNIVWTP
-548 PQGGSGPNYSNM
+548 PQGGCGPNYPNM

>member
-29 QHASLTVCVLEKG
+29 HNADLSVCVLEKG

-47 HLLSGALLDP
+47 HLLSGALFDP
-57 IALKELLPER
+57 VALKELLPDS

-73 GVQVEDDRVHLLQSE
+73 GIPVNDDQVHLLQNAR
-88 TRALQLPHWAVPPR
+88 RALQLPHWAVPPR
-102 MHNDGCHI
+102 MHNDGSHI
-110 ISLGN
+110 LSLGN
-115 LCRWLARE
+115 LCRWLGQQ
-123 AEALGVEIYPGFVA
+123 AEQLGVEIYPGFTA
-137 SELIL
+137 SELIM
-142 EEGRVRGVITGD
+142 EAGRVRGVITGD
-154 LGLDKEGN
+154 LGLDRAGN
-162 PKADHVPGMA
+162 PKSDHVPGMA
-172 LYGRYTLFAEGAR
+172 LHGRYTLFAEGAR
-185 GHLGKLLIKE
+185 GHLGKQLIAE
-195 FQLESHAQPQHYAI
+195 FNLENSAQPQHYAI
-209 GFKELWQVPASQ
+209 GFKELWQVP
-221 SHPGRVLHGSG
+221 PGQAKPGQVQHGSG
-232 WPLGEQSGGKS
+232 WPLAGLRTGKS

-250 HMEANQV
+250 HMDGNQV
-257 AVGLIVDLNYQNPWL
+257 AVGLIVDLNYSNPWL

-287 AQTLQGGERISYGA
+287 AQTLLGGKRISYGA
-301 RAITKGGWHSLPRMY
+301 RAITKGGWHSLPRMH

-321 LIGCDAGTLDFSRI
+321 LIGCNAGTLDFSRI
-335 KGIHSAMKSAMLAA
+335 KGIHTAMKSGMLAA
-349 QTVAMSLRGGDEG
+349 KTVAMTLRGGDEG

-367 EFNDALQQSWLG
+367 EYQDALQQSWLG
-379 RELKAAR
+379 QELKTAR

-393 RYGPWLGGA
+393 RWGPWLGGA
-402 FNWLEQRLLS
+402 FNWLEQRGSSFPL
-412 KLAKGFTSL
+412 L
-421 GSFSLL
+421 GSITLL

-436 RLASRCQSIPYP
+436 RMASRCQPISYP

-491 TWGEPAQRYCPAGVF
+491 TWAEPAQRYCPAGVF
-506 EIIEAESQGTKSQP
+506 EIVESESQP
-520 RLQINAANCIHCKT
+520 YLQINAANCIHCKT
-534 CDIKDPSQNILWTP
+534 CDIKDPSQNIIWTP
-548 PQGGSGPNYSNM
+548 PQGGSGPNYPNM

>member
-29 QHASLTVCVLEKG
+29 HNADLSVCVLEKG

-47 HLLSGALLDP
+47 HLLSGALFDP
-57 IALKELLPER
+57 VALKELLPDS

-73 GVQVEDDRVHLLQSE
+73 GIPVNDDQVHLLQNAR
-88 TRALQLPHWAVPPR
+88 RALQLPHWAVPPR
-102 MHNDGCHI
+102 MYNDGSHI
-110 ISLGN
+110 LSLGN
-115 LCRWLARE
+115 LCRWLGQQ
-123 AEALGVEIYPGFVA
+123 AEQLGVEIYPGFTA
-137 SELIL
+137 SELIM
-142 EEGRVRGVITGD
+142 EAGRVRGVITGD
-154 LGLDKEGN
+154 LGLDRAGN
-162 PKADHVPGMA
+162 PKSDHVPGMA
-172 LYGRYTLFAEGAR
+172 LHGRYTLFAEGAR
-185 GHLGKLLIKE
+185 GHLGKQLIAE
-195 FQLESHAQPQHYAI
+195 FNLENSVQPQHYAI
-209 GFKELWQVPASQ
+209 GFKELWQVP
-221 SHPGRVLHGSG
+221 PGQAKPGQVLHGSG
-232 WPLGEQSGGKS
+232 WPLAGLRTGKS

-250 HMEANQV
+250 HMDGNQV
-257 AVGLIVDLNYQNPWL
+257 AVGLIVDLNYSNPWL

-287 AQTLQGGERISYGA
+287 AQTLLGGERISYGA
-301 RAITKGGWHSLPRMY
+301 RAITKGGWHSLPRMH

-335 KGIHSAMKSAMLAA
+335 KGIHTAMKSGMLAA
-349 QTVAMSLRGGDEG
+349 KTVAMTLRGGDEG

-367 EFNDALQQSWLG
+367 EYQDALQQSWLG
-379 RELKAAR
+379 QELKTAR

-393 RYGPWLGGA
+393 RWGPWLGGA
-402 FNWLEQRLLS
+402 FNWLEQRGASFPL
-412 KLAKGFTSL
+412 L
-421 GSFSLL
+421 GSITLL

-436 RLASRCQSIPYP
+436 RMASRCQPISYP

-482 SIPVAVNLP
+482 SIPVTVNLP
-491 TWGEPAQRYCPAGVF
+491 TWAEPAQRYCPAGVF
-506 EIIEAESQGTKSQP
+506 EIVENESQP
-520 RLQINAANCIHCKT
+520 YLQINAANCIHCKT
-534 CDIKDPSQNILWTP
+534 CDIKDPSQNIIWTP
-548 PQGGSGPNYSNM
+548 PQGGSGPNYPNM

>member
-29 QHASLTVCVLEKG
+29 HNADLSVCVLEKG
-42 AEIGA
+42 AGIGA
-47 HLLSGALLDP
+47 HLLSGALFDP
-57 IALKELLPER
+57 VALKELLPDS

-73 GVQVEDDRVHLLQSE
+73 GIPVNDDQVHLLQNDR
-88 TRALQLPHWAVPPR
+88 RALQLPHWAVPPR
-102 MHNDGCHI
+102 MHNDGSHI
-110 ISLGN
+110 LSLGN
-115 LCRWLARE
+115 LCRWLGQQ
-123 AEALGVEIYPGFVA
+123 AEQLGVEIYPGFTA
-137 SELIL
+137 SELIM
-142 EEGRVRGVITGD
+142 EAGRVRGVITGD
-154 LGLDKEGN
+154 LGLDRAGN
-162 PKADHVPGMA
+162 PKSDHVLGMA
-172 LYGRYTLFAEGAR
+172 LHGRYTLFAEGAR
-185 GHLGKLLIKE
+185 GHLGKQLIAE
-195 FQLESHAQPQHYAI
+195 FNLENSAQPQHYAI
-209 GFKELWQVPASQ
+209 GFKELWQVP
-221 SHPGRVLHGSG
+221 PGQAKPGQVLHGSG
-232 WPLGEQSGGKS
+232 WPLAGLRTGKS

-250 HMEANQV
+250 HMEGNQV
-257 AVGLIVDLNYQNPWL
+257 AVGLIVDLNYSNPWL

-301 RAITKGGWHSLPRMY
+301 RAITKGGWHSLPHMH

-321 LIGCDAGTLDFSRI
+321 LIGCNAGTLDFSRI
-335 KGIHSAMKSAMLAA
+335 KGIHTAMKSGMLAA
-349 QTVAMSLRGGDEG
+349 KTVAMTLRGGDEG

-367 EFNDALQQSWLG
+367 EYQDALQQSWLG
-379 RELKAAR
+379 QELKTAR

-393 RYGPWLGGA
+393 RWGPWLGGA
-402 FNWLEQRLLS
+402 FNWLEQRGASLPL
-412 KLAKGFTSL
+412 L
-421 GSFSLL
+421 GSITLL

-436 RLASRCQSIPYP
+436 RMASRCQPISYP

-491 TWGEPAQRYCPAGVF
+491 TWAEPAQRYCPAGVF
-506 EIIEAESQGTKSQP
+506 EIVESESQP
-520 RLQINAANCIHCKT
+520 YLQINAANCIHCKT
-534 CDIKDPSQNILWTP
+534 CDIKDPSQNIIWTP
-548 PQGGSGPNYSNM
+548 PQGGSGPNYPNM

>member
-29 QHASLTVCVLEKG
+29 HNAELSVCLLEKG

-57 IALKELLPER
+57 VALKELLPES

-73 GVQVEDDRVHLLQSE
+73 GVEVNDDQVHLLQSDS
-88 TRALQLPHWAVPPR
+88 RALQLPNWAVPPR
-102 MHNDGCHI
+102 MHNEGSRI
-110 ISLGN
+110 LSLGN
-115 LCRWLARE
+115 LCRWLGQQ
-123 AEALGVEIYPGFVA
+123 AEQLGVEIYPGFTA
-137 SELIL
+137 SELIM
-142 EEGRVRGVITGD
+142 EAGRVKGVITGD
-154 LGLDKEGN
+154 LGLDRAGN

-172 LYGRYTLFAEGAR
+172 LLGRYTLFAEGAR
-185 GHLGKLLIKE
+185 GHLGKQLIAD
-195 FQLESHAQPQHYAI
+195 FQLENAAQPQHYAI
-209 GFKELWQVPASQ
+209 GFKELWQLPPGQ
-221 SHPGRVLHGSG
+221 GKPGRVLHGSG
-232 WPLGEQSGGKS
+232 WPLSEGKEDKS

-250 HMEANQV
+250 HLEQDQV
-257 AVGLIVDLNYQNPWL
+257 AVGLIVDLNYRNPWL

-287 AQTLQGGERISYGA
+287 AAALQGGERISYGA
-301 RAITKGGWHSLPRMY
+301 RAIAKGGWHSLPRMH

-335 KGIHSAMKSAMLAA
+335 KGIHTAMKSGMLAA
-349 QTVAMSLRGGDEG
+349 KTVAMSLRGGDEG
-362 GRDLA
+362 GRDLV
-367 EFNDALQQSWLG
+367 EYGDALQQSWLAH
-379 RELKAAR
+379 ELKTAR

-393 RYGPWLGGA
+393 HWGPWLGGA
-402 FNWLEQRLLS
+402 FNWLEQRLFARTS
-412 KLAKGFTSL
+412 PFT
-421 GSFSLL
+421 LL

-436 RLASRCQSIPYP
+436 RMASRCQPIDYP

-472 QPCHLKLQDA
+472 QPCHLKLQDET
-482 SIPVAVNLP
+482 IPVAVNLP
-491 TWGEPAQRYCPAGVF
+491 TWAEPAQRYCPAGVF
-506 EIIEAESQGTKSQP
+506 EILGSESLS

-534 CDIKDPSQNILWTP
+534 CDIKDPSQNIVWTP
-548 PQGGSGPNYSNM
+548 PQGGCGPNYPNM

>member
-29 QHASLTVCVLEKG
+29 HNADLSVCVLEKG

-47 HLLSGALLDP
+47 HLLSGALFDP
-57 IALKELLPER
+57 VALKELLPDS

-73 GVQVEDDRVHLLQSE
+73 GIPVNDDQVHLLQNDR
-88 TRALQLPHWAVPPR
+88 RALQLPHWAVPPR

-110 ISLGN
+110 LSLGN
-115 LCRWLARE
+115 LCRWLGQQ
-123 AEALGVEIYPGFVA
+123 AEQLGVEIYPGFTA
-137 SELIL
+137 SELIM
-142 EEGRVRGVITGD
+142 EAGRVRGVITGD
-154 LGLDKEGN
+154 LGLDRAGN
-162 PKADHVPGMA
+162 PKSDHVPGMA
-172 LYGRYTLFAEGAR
+172 LHGRYTLFAEGAR
-185 GHLGKLLIKE
+185 GHLGKQLIAE
-195 FQLESHAQPQHYAI
+195 FNLENSAQPQHYAI
-209 GFKELWQVPASQ
+209 GFKELWQVP
-221 SHPGRVLHGSG
+221 PGQAKPGQVLHGSG
-232 WPLGEQSGGKS
+232 WPLAGLRTGKS

-250 HMEANQV
+250 HMDGNQV
-257 AVGLIVDLNYQNPWL
+257 AVGLIVDLNYSNPWL

-287 AQTLQGGERISYGA
+287 AQTLLGGERISYGA
-301 RAITKGGWHSLPRMY
+301 RAITKGGWYSLPRMH

-335 KGIHSAMKSAMLAA
+335 KGIHSAMKSGMLAA
-349 QTVAMSLRGGDEG
+349 KTVAMTLRGGDEG

-367 EFNDALQQSWLG
+367 EYQDALQQSWLG
-379 RELKAAR
+379 QELKTAR

-393 RYGPWLGGA
+393 RWGPWLGGA
-402 FNWLEQRLLS
+402 FNWLEQRGASLPLLDS
-412 KLAKGFTSL
+412 IT
-421 GSFSLL
+421 LL

-436 RLASRCQSIPYP
+436 RMASRCQPISYP

-491 TWGEPAQRYCPAGVF
+491 TWAEPAQRYCPAGVF
-506 EIIEAESQGTKSQP
+506 EIVESESQP
-520 RLQINAANCIHCKT
+520 YLQINAANCIHCKT
-534 CDIKDPSQNILWTP
+534 CDIKDPSQNIIWTP
-548 PQGGSGPNYSNM
+548 PQGGSGPNYPNM

>member
-29 QHASLTVCVLEKG
+29 HNADLSVCVLEKG

-47 HLLSGALLDP
+47 HLLSGALFDP
-57 IALKELLPER
+57 VALKELLPDS

-73 GVQVEDDRVHLLQSE
+73 GIPVNDDQVHLLQNDR
-88 TRALQLPHWAVPPR
+88 RALQLPHWAVPPR
-102 MHNDGCHI
+102 MHNDGSHI
-110 ISLGN
+110 LSLGN
-115 LCRWLARE
+115 LCRWLGQQ
-123 AEALGVEIYPGFVA
+123 AEQLGVEIYPGFTA
-137 SELIL
+137 SELIM
-142 EEGRVRGVITGD
+142 EAGRVRGVITGD
-154 LGLDKEGN
+154 LGLDRAGN
-162 PKADHVPGMA
+162 PKSDHVLGMA
-172 LYGRYTLFAEGAR
+172 LHGRYTLFAEGAR
-185 GHLGKLLIKE
+185 GHLGKQLIAE
-195 FQLESHAQPQHYAI
+195 FNLENSAQPQHYAI
-209 GFKELWQVPASQ
+209 GFKELWQVP
-221 SHPGRVLHGSG
+221 PGQAKPGQVLHGSG
-232 WPLGEQSGGKS
+232 WPLAGLRTGKS

-250 HMEANQV
+250 HMDGNQV
-257 AVGLIVDLNYQNPWL
+257 AVGLIVDLNYSNPWL

-287 AQTLQGGERISYGA
+287 AQTLLGGERISYGA
-301 RAITKGGWHSLPRMY
+301 RAITKGGWHSLPRMH

-335 KGIHSAMKSAMLAA
+335 KGIHSAMKSGMLAA
-349 QTVAMSLRGGDEG
+349 KTVAMTLRGGDEG

-367 EFNDALQQSWLG
+367 EYQDALQQSWLG
-379 RELKAAR
+379 QELKTAR

-393 RYGPWLGGA
+393 RWGPWVGGT
-402 FNWLEQRLLS
+402 FNWLEQRGASFPL
-412 KLAKGFTSL
+412 L
-421 GSFSLL
+421 GSITLL

-436 RLASRCQSIPYP
+436 RMASRCQPISYP

-463 LANTSHDED
+463 LANTIHDED

-491 TWGEPAQRYCPAGVF
+491 TWAEPAQRYCPAGVF
-506 EIIEAESQGTKSQP
+506 EIVESESQP
-520 RLQINAANCIHCKT
+520 YLQINAANCIHCKT
-534 CDIKDPSQNILWTP
+534 CDIKDPSQNIIWTP
-548 PQGGSGPNYSNM
+548 PQGGSGPNYPNM

>member
-29 QHASLTVCVLEKG
+29 HNADLSVCVLEKG

-47 HLLSGALLDP
+47 HLLSGALFDP
-57 IALKELLPER
+57 VALKELLPDS

-73 GVQVEDDRVHLLQSE
+73 GIPVNDDQVHLLQNAR
-88 TRALQLPHWAVPPR
+88 RALQLPHWAVPPR
-102 MHNDGCHI
+102 MHNDGSHI
-110 ISLGN
+110 LSLGN
-115 LCRWLARE
+115 LCRWLGQQ
-123 AEALGVEIYPGFVA
+123 AEQLGVEIYPGFTA
-137 SELIL
+137 SELIM
-142 EEGRVRGVITGD
+142 EAGRVRGVITGD
-154 LGLDKEGN
+154 LGLDRAGN
-162 PKADHVPGMA
+162 PKSDHVPGMA
-172 LYGRYTLFAEGAR
+172 LHGRYTLFAEGAR
-185 GHLGKLLIKE
+185 GHLGKQLIAE
-195 FQLESHAQPQHYAI
+195 FNLENSAQPQHYAI
-209 GFKELWQVPASQ
+209 GFKELWQVP
-221 SHPGRVLHGSG
+221 PGQAKPGQVLHGSG
-232 WPLGEQSGGKS
+232 WPLAGLRTGKS

-250 HMEANQV
+250 HMDGNQV
-257 AVGLIVDLNYQNPWL
+257 AVGLIVDLNYSNPWL

-287 AQTLQGGERISYGA
+287 AQTLLGGERISYGA
-301 RAITKGGWHSLPRMY
+301 RAITKGGWHSLPRMH

-335 KGIHSAMKSAMLAA
+335 KGIHTAMKSGMLAA
-349 QTVAMSLRGGDEG
+349 KTVAMTLRGGDEG
-362 GRDLA
+362 GRDLV
-367 EFNDALQQSWLG
+367 EYQDALQQSWLG
-379 RELKAAR
+379 QELKTAR

-393 RYGPWLGGA
+393 RWGPWLGGA
-402 FNWLEQRLLS
+402 FNWLEQRGASLPL
-412 KLAKGFTSL
+412 L
-421 GSFSLL
+421 GSITLL

-436 RLASRCQSIPYP
+436 RMASRCDAIDYP

-491 TWGEPAQRYCPAGVF
+491 TWAEPALRYCPAGVF
-506 EIIEAESQGTKSQP
+506 EIVESESQP
-520 RLQINAANCIHCKT
+520 YLQINAANCIHCKT
-534 CDIKDPSQNILWTP
+534 CDIKDPSQNIIWTP
-548 PQGGSGPNYSNM
+548 PQGGSGPNYPDM

>member
-29 QHASLTVCVLEKG
+29 HNAELSVCLLEKG

-57 IALKELLPER
+57 VALKELLPES

-73 GVQVEDDRVHLLQSE
+73 GVEVNDDQVHLLQSDSH
-88 TRALQLPHWAVPPR
+88 ALQLPNWAVPPR
-102 MHNDGCHI
+102 MHNEGSRI

-115 LCRWLARE
+115 LCRWLGQQ
-123 AEALGVEIYPGFVA
+123 AEQLGVEIYPGFTA
-137 SELIL
+137 SELIM
-142 EEGRVRGVITGD
+142 EAGRVKGVITGD
-154 LGLDKEGN
+154 LGLDRAGN

-172 LYGRYTLFAEGAR
+172 LLGRYTLFAEGAR
-185 GHLGKLLIKE
+185 GHLGKQLIAD
-195 FQLESHAQPQHYAI
+195 FQLENAAQPQHYAI
-209 GFKELWQVPASQ
+209 GFKELWQLPPGQ
-221 SHPGRVLHGSG
+221 GKPGRVLHGSG
-232 WPLGEQSGGKS
+232 WPLSEGKEDKS

-250 HMEANQV
+250 HLEQDQV
-257 AVGLIVDLNYQNPWL
+257 AVGLIVDLNYRNPWL

-287 AQTLQGGERISYGA
+287 AAALQGGERISYGA
-301 RAITKGGWHSLPRMY
+301 RAIAKGGWHSLPRMH

-335 KGIHSAMKSAMLAA
+335 KGIHTAMKSGMLAA
-349 QTVAMSLRGGDEG
+349 KTVAMSLHGGDEG

-367 EFNDALQQSWLG
+367 EYGDALQQSWLAL
-379 RELKAAR
+379 ELKTAR

-393 RYGPWLGGA
+393 RWGPWLGGA
-402 FNWLEQRLLS
+402 FNWLEQRLFARTS
-412 KLAKGFTSL
+412 PFT
-421 GSFSLL
+421 LL

-436 RLASRCQSIPYP
+436 RMASRCQPIDYP
-448 KPDGKLSFDKLSSVY
+448 KPDGRLSFDKLSSVY

-472 QPCHLKLQDA
+472 QPCHLKLQDET
-482 SIPVAVNLP
+482 IPVAVNLP
-491 TWGEPAQRYCPAGVF
+491 TWAEPAQRYCPAGVF
-506 EIIEAESQGTKSQP
+506 EILGSESLP

-534 CDIKDPSQNILWTP
+534 CDIKDPSQNIVWTP
-548 PQGGSGPNYSNM
+548 PQGGSGPNYPNM

>member
-29 QHASLTVCVLEKG
+29 HNAELSVCLLEKG

-57 IALKELLPER
+57 VALKELLPES

-73 GVQVEDDRVHLLQSE
+73 GVEVNDDQVLLLQSDS
-88 TRALQLPHWAVPPR
+88 RALQLPNWAVPPR
-102 MHNDGCHI
+102 MHNEGSRI

-115 LCRWLARE
+115 LCRWLGQQ
-123 AEALGVEIYPGFVA
+123 AEQLGVEIYPGFTA
-137 SELIL
+137 SELIM
-142 EEGRVRGVITGD
+142 EAGRVKGVITGD
-154 LGLDKEGN
+154 LGLDRAGN

-172 LYGRYTLFAEGAR
+172 LLGRYTLFAEGAR
-185 GHLGKLLIKE
+185 GHLGKQLIAD
-195 FQLESHAQPQHYAI
+195 FHLENSAQPQHYAI
-209 GFKELWQVPASQ
+209 GFKELWQLP
-221 SHPGRVLHGSG
+221 PGQGKAGQVLHGSG
-232 WPLGEQSGGKS
+232 WPLSEGKEDKS

-250 HMEANQV
+250 HLEQDQV
-257 AVGLIVDLNYQNPWL
+257 AVGLIVDLNYRNPWL

-287 AQTLQGGERISYGA
+287 AAALQGGERISYGA
-301 RAITKGGWHSLPRMY
+301 RAIAKGGWHSLPRMH

-335 KGIHSAMKSAMLAA
+335 KGIHTAMKSGMLAA
-349 QTVAMSLRGGDEG
+349 KTVAMSLRGGDEG

-367 EFNDALQQSWLG
+367 EYGDALQQSWLAH
-379 RELKAAR
+379 ELKTAR

-393 RYGPWLGGA
+393 RWGPWLGGA
-402 FNWLEQRLLS
+402 FNWLEQRLFPRTS
-412 KLAKGFTSL
+412 PFT
-421 GSFSLL
+421 LL

-436 RLASRCQSIPYP
+436 RMASRCQPIDYP
-448 KPDGKLSFDKLSSVY
+448 KPDGRLSFDKLSSVY

-472 QPCHLKLQDA
+472 QPCHLKLQDET
-482 SIPVAVNLP
+482 IPVAVNLP
-491 TWGEPAQRYCPAGVF
+491 TWAEPAQRYCPAGVF
-506 EIIEAESQGTKSQP
+506 EILGSESQP

-534 CDIKDPSQNILWTP
+534 CDIKDPSQNIVWTP
-548 PQGGSGPNYSNM
+548 PQGGSGPNYPNM

>member
-29 QHASLTVCVLEKG
+29 HNAELSVCLLEKG

-57 IALKELLPER
+57 VALKELLPES

-73 GVQVEDDRVHLLQSE
+73 GVEVNDDQVHLLQSDS
-88 TRALQLPHWAVPPR
+88 RALQLPNWAVPPR
-102 MHNDGCHI
+102 MHNEGSRI

-115 LCRWLARE
+115 LCRWLGQQ
-123 AEALGVEIYPGFVA
+123 AEQLGVEIYPGFTA
-137 SELIL
+137 SELIM
-142 EEGRVRGVITGD
+142 EAGRVKGVITGD
-154 LGLDKEGN
+154 LGLDRAGN

-172 LYGRYTLFAEGAR
+172 LLGRYTLFAEGAR
-185 GHLGKLLIKE
+185 GHLGKQLIAD
-195 FQLESHAQPQHYAI
+195 FQLENAAQPQHYAI
-209 GFKELWQVPASQ
+209 GFKELWQLPPGQ
-221 SHPGRVLHGSG
+221 GKPGRVLHGSG
-232 WPLGEQSGGKS
+232 WPLSEGKEDKS

-250 HMEANQV
+250 HLEQDQV
-257 AVGLIVDLNYQNPWL
+257 AVGLIVDLNYRNPWL

-287 AQTLQGGERISYGA
+287 AVALQGGERISYGA
-301 RAITKGGWHSLPRMY
+301 RAIAKGGWHSLPRMH

-335 KGIHSAMKSAMLAA
+335 KGIHTAMKSGMLAA
-349 QTVAMSLRGGDEG
+349 KTVAMSLRGGDEG

-367 EFNDALQQSWLG
+367 EYGDALQQSWLAH
-379 RELKAAR
+379 ELKTAR

-393 RYGPWLGGA
+393 RWGPWLGGT
-402 FNWLEQRLLS
+402 FNWLEQRLFARTS
-412 KLAKGFTSL
+412 PFT
-421 GSFSLL
+421 LL

-436 RLASRCQSIPYP
+436 RMASRCQPIDYP

-472 QPCHLKLQDA
+472 QPCHLKLQDET
-482 SIPVAVNLP
+482 IPVAVNLP
-491 TWGEPAQRYCPAGVF
+491 TWAEPAQRYCPAGVF
-506 EIIEAESQGTKSQP
+506 EILGSESLP

-534 CDIKDPSQNILWTP
+534 CDIKDPSQNIVWTS
-548 PQGGSGPNYSNM
+548 PQGGSGPNYPNM

>member
-29 QHASLTVCVLEKG
+29 HNAELSVCLLEKG

-57 IALKELLPER
+57 VALKELLPES

-73 GVQVEDDRVHLLQSE
+73 GVEVNDDQVHLLQSDS
-88 TRALQLPHWAVPPR
+88 RALQLPNWAVPPR
-102 MHNDGCHI
+102 MHNEGSRI

-115 LCRWLARE
+115 LCRWLGQQ
-123 AEALGVEIYPGFVA
+123 AEQLGVEIYPGFTA
-137 SELIL
+137 SELIM
-142 EEGRVRGVITGD
+142 EAGRVKGVITGD
-154 LGLDKEGN
+154 LGLDRAGN

-172 LYGRYTLFAEGAR
+172 LLGRYTLFAEGAR
-185 GHLGKLLIKE
+185 GHLGKQLIAD
-195 FQLESHAQPQHYAI
+195 FHLESAAQPQHYAI
-209 GFKELWQVPASQ
+209 GFKELWQLP
-221 SHPGRVLHGSG
+221 PGQGKAGQVLHGSG
-232 WPLGEQSGGKS
+232 WPLSEGKEDKS

-250 HMEANQV
+250 HLEQDQV
-257 AVGLIVDLNYQNPWL
+257 AVGLIVDLNYRNPWL

-279 RLKHHPLI
+279 RLKYHPLI
-287 AQTLQGGERISYGA
+287 AAALQGGERISYGA
-301 RAITKGGWHSLPRMY
+301 RAIAKGGWHSLPRMH

-335 KGIHSAMKSAMLAA
+335 KGIHTAMKSGMLAA
-349 QTVAMSLRGGDEG
+349 KTVAMSLRGGDEG

-367 EFNDALQQSWLG
+367 EYGDALQQSWLAH
-379 RELKAAR
+379 ELKTAR

-393 RYGPWLGGA
+393 RWGPWLGGA
-402 FNWLEQRLLS
+402 FNWLEQRLFPRTS
-412 KLAKGFTSL
+412 PFT
-421 GSFSLL
+421 LL

-436 RLASRCQSIPYP
+436 RMASRCQPIDYP

-472 QPCHLKLQDA
+472 QPCHLKLQDET
-482 SIPVAVNLP
+482 IPVAVNLP
-491 TWGEPAQRYCPAGVF
+491 TWAEPAQRYCPAGVF
-506 EIIEAESQGTKSQP
+506 EILGSESQP

-534 CDIKDPSQNILWTP
+534 CDIKDPSQNIVWTP
-548 PQGGSGPNYSNM
+548 PQGGSGPNYPNM

>member
-18 AGLSA
+18 AGLTA

-29 QHASLTVCVLEKG
+29 QDATLSVCLLEKG

-47 HLLSGALLDP
+47 HLLSGALFDP
-57 IALKELLPER
+57 VALQELLPDC

-73 GVQVEDDRVHLLQSE
+73 GVPVSDDQVHLLQSE
-88 TRALQLPHWAVPPR
+88 QRTLQLPAWAVPPR
-102 MHNDGCHI
+102 MHNQGCHVV
-110 ISLGN
+110 SLGN
-115 LCRWLARE
+115 LCRWLGQQ
-123 AEALGVEIYPGFVA
+123 AEKLGVEIYPGFTA
-137 SELIL
+137 SELIM
-142 EEGRVRGVITGD
+142 EAGRVKGVITGD
-154 LGLDKEGN
+154 LGLDRAGN
-162 PKADHVPGMA
+162 PKPDHVPGMA

-185 GHLGKLLIKE
+185 GHLGKQLIAN
-195 FQLESHAQPQHYAI
+195 FNLENPTQPQHYAI
-209 GFKELWQVPASQ
+209 GFKELWQLPAGQ
-221 SHPGRVLHGSG
+221 GKAGQVLHGSG
-232 WPLGEQSGGKS
+232 WPLGKQGGGNS

-250 HMEANQV
+250 QMEGDQV

-279 RLKHHPLI
+279 HLKHHPLI
-287 AQTLQGGERISYGA
+287 AGVLQGGERISYGA
-301 RAITKGGWHSLPRMY
+301 RAITKGGWHALPRMH

-335 KGIHSAMKSAMLAA
+335 KGIHTAMKSGMLAA
-349 QTVAMSLRGGDEG
+349 KTVAMALRGGDEG

-367 EFNDALQQSWLG
+367 QYGDELQQSWLA

-402 FNWLEQRLLS
+402 FNWLEQRLFGTNS
-412 KLAKGFTSL
+412 PFK
-421 GSFSLL
+421 LL
-427 DKEPDYRQL
+427 DKAHDYRQL
-436 RLASRCQSIPYP
+436 RVASRCEPINYP

-482 SIPVAVNLP
+482 RIPVEVNLP
-491 TWGEPAQRYCPAGVF
+491 TWAEPAQRYCPAGVF
-506 EIIEAESQGTKSQP
+506 EVLETEGAAK
-520 RLQINAANCIHCKT
+520 LQINAANCIHCKT
-534 CDIKDPSQNILWTP
+534 CDIKDPSQNIIWTP
-548 PQGGSGPNYSNM
+548 PQGGSGPNYPNM